1 MDLDVYEIW
10 QKQENIKNYVNSFFD
25 IMFELRK
32 YNGQNQL
39 AGRRCR
45 KSLLNHEHL
54 SKQLRKDLRACVRQA
69 GNPIGN
75 IINKATPTQTEPQGD
90 N

>member
-1 MDLDVYEIW
+1 MEQDVYIIW

-32 YNGQNQL
+32 YTNGQNQL

-45 KSLLNHEHL
+45 KSLLNHERL
-54 SKQLRKDLRACVRQA
+54 TKALRKDLRGSCRHA
-69 GNPIGN
+69 GKPLDT
-75 IINKATPTQTEPQGD
+75 K
-90 N
+90 